1 MSKKFSSQ
9 KSKFICVESG
19 EEVSDGSDDLPSI
32 CQADLVQA
40 TRDGRHCSVREL
52 NSVAVENSPEGV
64 ADREALVQQGEEDLP
79 QFGGHGGAVGR
90 VEPDL
95 LYIYIYDTCINAM
108 IHVVPVTQIVKQ
120 NFSLPS
126 KQHLNQICF

>member
-32 CQADLVQA
+32 CQADSLDLVQA

-108 IHVVPVTQIVKQ
+108 IHVVPVTQ
-120 NFSLPS
+120 
-126 KQHLNQICF
+126 QHLNQICF